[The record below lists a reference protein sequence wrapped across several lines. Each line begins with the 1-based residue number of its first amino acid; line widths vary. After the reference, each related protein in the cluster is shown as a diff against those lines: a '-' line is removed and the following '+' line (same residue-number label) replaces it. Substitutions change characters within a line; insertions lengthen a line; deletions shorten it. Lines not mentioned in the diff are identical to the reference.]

1 MAGGDGGGIKVVGLD
16 ALRRDMAKLDQRL
29 PGEVL
34 GKANKQAAEIVATD
48 ARRKVPRGPHQGG
61 GYVETIGS
69 SIQTGESANR
79 ATVSIGGPAAPHAE
93 VIEFGGTIPRRGSD
107 PTAVARIQARHQSY
121 ERHGLAVTRIK
132 ARPYL
137 YPAIYDTQSEVIER
151 YAGLIGE
158 AYAAV
163 FRD

>member
-1 MAGGDGGGIKVVGLD
+1 MPDGIRIVGLD
-16 ALRRDMAKLDQRL
+16 ALRRDLAAVDRRL

-48 ARRKVPRGPHQGG
+48 ARRRAPRGPHQGG
-61 GYVETIGS
+61 GRVESVTS
-69 SIQTGESANR
+69 SVQTGGGASR
-79 ATVSIGGPAAPHAE
+79 ATVSIGGPTAPHAE

-107 PTAVARIQARHQSY
+107 PTAVARVQARHQSY
-121 ERHGLAVTRIK
+121 ERHGLAVTRIQ

-137 YPAIYDTQSEVIER
+137 YPAIYDTEAEVTER
-151 YAGLIGE
+151 YAGLVAE